1 MHILLG
7 ANGVTVRDK
16 LLLAHVKNNMEE
28 YVRQRAP
35 DVKDPRA
42 FTASL
47 ARHWGNVKLGLRDM
61 YPLEDFSDF
70 DKKVYDRSLLNHLSS
85 HLKSDEFYHDTKRPV
100 QEFVNNDE
108 HVITLISNAP
118 LAWTAPIAWA
128 IDPRCDVYIP
138 SKTGIHLPD
147 PRVYEEIT
155 DGVHGPHI
163 IVDDQLINLLPTV
176 HNRDFIAYHF
186 TNQFTGIFPTIQ
198 SLHELRAFLK

>member
-7 ANGVTVRDK
+7 ANGVAIRDR

-28 YVRQRAP
+28 YVRLRAP

-47 ARHWGNVKLGLRDM
+47 ERHWGHVKLGLSDM

-70 DKKVYDRSLLNHLSS
+70 DKKVYDRSLLRHLTTY
-85 HLKSDEFYHDTKRPV
+85 LKSDEFYHNTKRPV
-100 QEFVNNDE
+100 QEFINDDG
-108 HVITLISNAP
+108 HIVTLFSNAP
-118 LAWTAPIAWA
+118 LAWTAPIAWG

-138 SKTGIHLPD
+138 SNAGFHLPD
-147 PRVYEEIT
+147 PRAYETIT
-155 DGVHGPHI
+155 KDLYGPHI
-163 IVDDQLINLLPTV
+163 IVDNQLINLLPTV
-176 HNRDFIAYHF
+176 HDRDFIAYHF

-198 SLHELRAFLK
+198 SLDELGVLLK

>member
-7 ANGVTVRDK
+7 ATGVTVRDK
-16 LLLAHVKNNMEE
+16 LLLAHVKCNMEE
-28 YVRQRAP
+28 YVRLRAP

-47 ARHWGNVKLGLRDM
+47 ERHWGHVKLGLRDM

-70 DKKVYDRSLLNHLSS
+70 DKKVYNRSLLHHLTT

-100 QEFVNNDE
+100 QEFINDDE
-108 HVITLISNAP
+108 HTVTLFSNAP

-138 SKTGIHLPD
+138 SNAGFHLPD
-147 PRVYEEIT
+147 PRAYEAAT
-155 DGVHGPHI
+155 DGLYGPHI
-163 IVDDQLINLLPTV
+163 IVDDKLTNLLPIV
-176 HNRDFIAYHF
+176 HDRDFIAYHF
-186 TNQFTGIFPTIQ
+186 TDKFTGIFPTIQ
-198 SLHELRAFLK
+198 SIDELGVLLK